1 LGSAGPAVLLGDGDP
16 LAGPECPGEG
26 VLELPAG
33 AGAERSHSGKRPAMA
48 LAASAIARAIATIA
62 VPTRTQ
68 NCVLS
73 MPLREPVTVAGR
85 AAARSRP

>member
-1 LGSAGPAVLLGDGDP
+1 
-16 LAGPECPGEG
+16 
-26 VLELPAG
+26 
-33 AGAERSHSGKRPAMA
+33 MA
-48 LAASAIARAIATIA
+48 LAASATARAIATIA